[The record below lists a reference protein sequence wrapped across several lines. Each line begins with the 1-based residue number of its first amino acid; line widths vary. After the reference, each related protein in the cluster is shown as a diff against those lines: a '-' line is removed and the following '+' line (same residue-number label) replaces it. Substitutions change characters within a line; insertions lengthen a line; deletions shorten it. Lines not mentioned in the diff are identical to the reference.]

1 MGSTSFSNRQ
11 EYGVHLIVN
20 TIDLDA
26 MVNTQDHG
34 LLTMVFR
41 KALLLGAALVASPA
55 FAQSASQVVPDSYAP
70 VAQQPG
76 GPVVI
81 PQDMPTQVPDG
92 AQDLVVTLSGVRI
105 EGAVADPAAVAALE
119 AQLLGKPVKVAA
131 IFEAAHQLER
141 YFAANGEALT
151 RVIVP
156 AQDLADGATLRLV
169 VVQGQIEAV
178 NTEALPPAMQGKVA
192 SYLQPLVGKP
202 GVKISQIE
210 RKLLLASDMPGLTM
224 RSTLVPGSEPGMSI
238 LAVEGDYRP
247 LGVTLGFNN
256 LQSDGLGREALSLGF
271 NFNGNLGLGETIYLR
286 ASGDPSDGYFDKRP
300 RNRVLAA
307 GVVAPLGND
316 GLSLNVEGVDARTAG
331 NVPINRPRF
340 ASHFQRLSTRLS
352 YPFVLTRSTRLTGT
366 VAFDVANEDITL
378 IEPTQF
384 GVSRDRLRVARLGGD
399 FATAFAGGGQMNA
412 AMELSQGLNI
422 PGARSAADA
431 TPTLPL
437 SRAGADADFTV
448 LNVSAGI
455 DLPFAQHI
463 AGRLRGSAQTSF
475 GYALVNSESF
485 GIAHGDA
492 ISTLSQGTL
501 QGDTGY
507 AVRAELQFPFSV
519 TTQNIY
525 FAPYVFGANG
535 RVLLKQPSALE
546 RRDTMAWAYGAGV
559 RLAGNDGARWGLNAE
574 YGAAE
579 VDGIAGAPGRFSLSI
594 QLSF

>member
-1 MGSTSFSNRQ
+1 M
-11 EYGVHLIVN
+11 L
-20 TIDLDA
+20 
-26 MVNTQDHG
+26 
-34 LLTMVFR
+34 FR
-41 KALLLGAALVASPA
+41 KELLLGVALVASPA

-81 PQDMPTQVPDG
+81 PQDMPSQVPEG
-92 AQDLVVTLSGVRI
+92 AEDLVVTLNGVRI
-105 EGAVADPAAVAALE
+105 EGAGVDPALVAALE
-119 AQLLGKPVKVAA
+119 AKLLGKPVKVAA
-131 IFEAAHQLER
+131 IFAAAHELER
-141 YFAANGEALT
+141 AFSASGEALT
-151 RVIVP
+151 RVVVP

-169 VVQGQIEAV
+169 VVQGRIEAV
-178 NTEALPPAMQGKVA
+178 DTEALPRAVKGNVA
-192 SYLQPLVGKP
+192 AYLQSLVGKP

-210 RKLLLASDMPGLTM
+210 RKLLLASDLPGFTM
-224 RSTLVPGSEPGMSI
+224 RSTLIPGSKPGMSI

-247 LGVTLGFNN
+247 LGALVGFNN
-256 LQSDGLGREALSLGF
+256 LQSDGLGREAVSLGF
-271 NFNGNLGLGETIYLR
+271 DLNGIAGLGETIYLR
-286 ASGDPSDGYFDKRP
+286 ASGDPSGDYFDKRP

-316 GLSLNVEGVDARTAG
+316 GLSLNIEGIDARTAG

-340 ASHFQRLSTRLS
+340 ASHFRRLSTRLS
-352 YPFVLTRSTRLTGT
+352 YPFILSRTTRLTGSI
-366 VAFDVANEDITL
+366 AFDVAEENINL
-378 IEPTQF
+378 IEPSQI

-399 FATAFAGGGQMNA
+399 FATAFASGGRMTA

-437 SRAGADADFTV
+437 SRAGADADFTA
-448 LNVSAGI
+448 LSISAGL
-455 DLPFAQHI
+455 DWPFAEHLS
-463 AGRLRGSAQTSF
+463 GRLSASAQTSF

-507 AVRAELQFPFSV
+507 AVRGELQAPFSY
-519 TTQNIY
+519 TTQNL
-525 FAPYVFGANG
+525 FVAPYVFGANG
-535 RVLLKQPSALE
+535 RVLLKQSSALE
-546 RRDTMAWAYGAGV
+546 RRDTTAWAYGAGV
-559 RLAGNDGARWGLNAE
+559 RLAGNHTVRWGLNAE

-579 VDGIAGAPGRFSLSI
+579 VDGIRGAPERFSLSF
-594 QLSF
+594 QLSY